1 MHAMRFF
8 KSYTPIFRK
17 KTLTID
23 IQRLPGV
30 RVVHWQ
36 IGNLKLYST
45 FYTQFDQAC
54 ILWGLLSAV
63 IFGTAQFL
71 PLNWG
76 VQAIL
81 WSAVTLAGTVAMVV
95 MTQCSVRVERL
106 SWVVYCWVILMLG
119 GLAITDLSIFLGWG
133 EVLMHICDFWLGLIA
148 FGYLFTGLG
157 MQSRAMIFIG
167 LVHLLGISILPCVGA
182 WQFLTTGAVMLSTL
196 LLLAELRWD
205 MPPSFGTDVLT
216 GEQNQFSQEQYQI

>member
-1 MHAMRFF
+1 MHEMRFF

-17 KTLTID
+17 KTFTID

-30 RVVHWQ
+30 RVVNWQ

-133 EVLMHICDFWLGLIA
+133 EVLIHLCDLWLGLIA
-148 FGYLFTGLG
+148 IGYLFTGLG

-167 LVHLLGISILPCVGA
+167 IVHLLGISILPYVGG
-182 WQFLTTGAVMLSTL
+182 WQFLTTGVVMLSTL

-205 MPPSFGTDVLT
+205 MRPSVSSDLLT

>member
-1 MHAMRFF
+1 MHSMILF
-8 KSYTPIFRK
+8 KSHAPIFRK
-17 KTLTID
+17 KTLNLD
-23 IQRLPGV
+23 IQHLPGV
-30 RVVHWQ
+30 WVVNWQ
-36 IGNLKLYST
+36 IGNIKLYST

-54 ILWGLLSAV
+54 ILWGLISAG

-81 WSAVTLAGTVAMVV
+81 WSAVALVGTVGMVV
-95 MTQCSVRVERL
+95 LTQCSVRMERL
-106 SWVVYCWVILMLG
+106 SWVLYCWVILMLG

-133 EVLMHICDFWLGLIA
+133 EVLMHLCNLWLGLIA
-148 FGYLFTGLG
+148 FGYFCTGLG

-167 LVHLLGISILPCVGA
+167 LVHLLGISILPYVGA

-205 MPPSFGTDVLT
+205 MRPSVAA
-216 GEQNQFSQEQYQI
+216 NQQTVEQYQFNQDPYQI